1 MKNDHEA
8 ALVSESEALVSKLS
22 AEINRT
28 LFDKSPIRRLAR
40 IVKIGSADSLI
51 EPIDNSDACGCRQLR
66 ESKM

>member
-8 ALVSESEALVSKLS
+8 ALVAESEALVSKLS

-40 IVKIGSADSLI
+40 IVKIGSADS
-51 EPIDNSDACGCRQLR
+51 
-66 ESKM
+66 